1 MGHSPDALRIAAPTR
16 FAKQREV
23 LTVSLPGA
31 IEDHDLPPA
40 STLRMVNDKP
50 GQAPS
55 GKPAG
60 PTTILVVDDS
70 DEVRELFRTVFR
82 QHGYK
87 VLSAANGE
95 SALQVFNQHKGVIN
109 LVVIDVVMPGMSGP
123 KLAAKFAALRPD
135 IKVLF
140 VSAFVQET
148 VIQGMLRPVDRFL
161 AKPVSPERLIAK
173 VQEMLAA

>member
-1 MGHSPDALRIAAPTR
+1 MATRRVIGDTTIA
-16 FAKQREV
+16 EV
-23 LTVSLPGA
+23 LTIWLPGA
-31 IEDHDLPPA
+31 IQDHAPLSA
-40 STLRMVNDKP
+40 FTIHMMNDKP
-50 GQAPS
+50 EQAPS
-55 GKPAG
+55 GKPPGAA
-60 PTTILVVDDS
+60 TILVVDDA
-70 DEVRELFRTVFR
+70 DDVRELIRTVFR

-95 SALQVFNQHKGVIN
+95 SALQVFNQHKGGIN

-140 VSAFVQET
+140 VSAFVQEAT
-148 VIQGMLRPVDRFL
+148 LQGTLRPVDRFL
-161 AKPVSPERLIAK
+161 AKPFSPERLITK